1 MKQEV
6 WSRTPIL
13 RCLFL
18 RSLSG
23 PLLRLL
29 ASCNVN
35 AKVAWVLQE
44 SPTLVA
50 ACLSWLFGS
59 QACRSSPGNLAVLL
73 CFVVHYVN
81 RSFVYPLQMKGSK
94 PFPLPVMMMAMTFC
108 AVNGYIQCQSL
119 MRYLLIPVNWMT
131 CLGICIWMT
140 GLYINVD
147 ADQRLRNL
155 RKPGETGYKI
165 PRGGLFD
172 YVSGANFFGEIMEW
186 IGFAIAMGG
195 AFPGITFAFC
205 TACNIGP
212 R

>member
-29 ASCNVN
+29 ASCN
-35 AKVAWVLQE
+35 AWVLQE

-140 GLYINVD
+140 GLCPHGLIPYPSGGGWIGRYINVD

-155 RKPGETGYKI
+155 RKPGETG
-165 PRGGLFD
+165 
-172 YVSGANFFGEIMEW
+172 
-186 IGFAIAMGG
+186 
-195 AFPGITFAFC
+195 C
-205 TACNIGP
+205 ACAAG
-212 R
+212 